1 MIPHDLLRRLFDAF
15 DTDADGRVSREEF
28 RAGLSRGSCSSTTTA
43 KVLQAA
49 DVAVSPAVLKR
60 AQGEEQTNAN
70 GPAVSP
76 AVSPQ
81 QTLQQTLQHANGPAV
96 SPAVLKGAQGE
107 EHRKIKVYVAK
118 DETRTAFRI
127 KRTAPVPHFTGFTS

>member
-28 RAGLSRGSCSSTTTA
+28 RAGLSRGSCSTTTTA

-70 GPAVSP
+70 GPAVS
-76 AVSPQ
+76 
-81 QTLQQTLQHANGPAV
+81 PAV

>member
-28 RAGLSRGSCSSTTTA
+28 RAGLSRGSCSSSTTA

-70 GPAVSP
+70 GPAVS
-76 AVSPQ
+76 
-81 QTLQQTLQHANGPAV
+81 PAV

-127 KRTAPVPHFTGFTS
+127 KRTAPVPHFTGFTT

>member
-1 MIPHDLLRRLFDAF
+1 MIPHDLLRRLFHEF

-28 RAGLSRGSCSSTTTA
+28 LAGVSRGSSSSTTTA
-43 KVLQAA
+43 KVFQAA
-49 DVAVSPAVLKR
+49 DVSGVTVGGDAPPRVEDPPKR
-60 AQGEEQTNAN
+60 LPETNAN
-70 GPAVSP
+70 GPAVS
-76 AVSPQ
+76 
-81 QTLQQTLQHANGPAV
+81 PAV

-127 KRTAPVPHFTGFTS
+127 KRTAPVPHFTCFTS

>member
-28 RAGLSRGSCSSTTTA
+28 RAGLSRGSCSSSTTA

-70 GPAVSP
+70 GPAVS
-76 AVSPQ
+76 
-81 QTLQQTLQHANGPAV
+81 PAV